1 MTRSFFD
8 IKKSFFLYL
17 FSFCIISIA
26 YIPFSNSAE
35 ITDNDEQSEITHQ
48 ALTPSN
54 ITPSQSYLVFLNIF
68 DRKDI
73 WGELPWE
80 LSDQNIRTVALY
92 HTGDR
97 LQHQL
102 DKTTLSLI
110 ENKLSLS
117 LIDNDI
123 RVKTC
128 VQCSKTYITV
138 KNGSVRVKHS
148 AETNKELQTM
158 AKDIRANA
166 FLMWDAS
173 VHDDVYDLQL
183 KLVNAKTMDVIWA
196 KNISETVEINSDIG
210 FSKKSDWAVTLGV
223 WGLEAKRLN
232 TSTGK
237 ATIVDKFT
245 TIGVRN
251 NKSSGFTPYLDYAI
265 IFDAITNL
273 ENRDIINLAGVNI
286 EGRILLLMPDWNQ
299 KIKFKPYIGIGQI
312 LFKNYHA
319 VAFRVGTEISFPDN
333 GSLELGIISVP
344 KHNIDAGSKSGYA
357 SEITFGGI
365 SFDITLSFRL

>member
-8 IKKSFFLYL
+8 IKKSFFVSF

-26 YIPFSNSAE
+26 YIPLSHSAE
-35 ITDNDEQSEITHQ
+35 LTENDEQSEITHQ

-54 ITPSQSYLVFLNIF
+54 MTPSQSYLVFLNIL

-80 LSDQNIRTVALY
+80 LSEQNIRTVALY

-173 VHDDVYDLQL
+173 VHDGVYDLQL
-183 KLVNAKTMDVIWA
+183 KLVNAKTMDAIWA
-196 KNISETVEINSDIG
+196 KNISETIEVNSDIG
-210 FSKKSDWAVTLGV
+210 FPKKSDWALTLGV

-237 ATIVDKFT
+237 TTNVDKFT
-245 TIGVRN
+245 TIGVRKN
-251 NKSSGFTPYLDYAI
+251 QSSDLTPYLDYAI
-265 IFDAITNL
+265 IFDAVTHL
-273 ENRDIINLAGVNI
+273 ENRGIINLTGVNI
-286 EGRILLLMPDWNQ
+286 EGRVLLLMPDWNQ
-299 KIKFKPYIGIGQI
+299 KIKLKPYIGIGQI

-333 GSLELGIISVP
+333 GSLELGIISVSES
-344 KHNIDAGSKSGYA
+344 NIDVGSKSNYA
-357 SEITFGGI
+357 SEITFGGV
-365 SFDITLSFRL
+365 SFDITLSYRI

>member
-17 FSFCIISIA
+17 LSLCITSIA
-26 YIPFSNSAE
+26 YIPLSHSSE
-35 ITDNDEQSEITHQ
+35 ITDNDEQSEISHQ
-48 ALTPSN
+48 TLTPSN
-54 ITPSQSYLVFLNIF
+54 ITPNQSYLVFLNIL

-80 LSDQNIRTVALY
+80 LSEQNIRTVALY

-110 ENKLSLS
+110 ENRLSLS

-173 VHDDVYDLQL
+173 VHDGVYDLQL
-183 KLVNAKTMDVIWA
+183 ELVDAKTMDVIWA
-196 KNISETVEINSDIG
+196 KNIYETIETNSDIG
-210 FSKKSDWAVTLGV
+210 FSKKSDWSVTLGV
-223 WGLEAKRLN
+223 WGLEAQRLN
-232 TSTGK
+232 TSTDK
-237 ATIVDKFT
+237 PTTVDKFT
-245 TIGVRN
+245 TIGIRKN
-251 NKSSGFTPYLDYAI
+251 QSSDLTPYLDYAI
-265 IFDAITNL
+265 IFDAVTNL
-273 ENRDIINLAGVNI
+273 ENRDIINLAGINI
-286 EGRILLLMPDWNQ
+286 EGRVFLLMPDWNQ

-319 VAFRVGTEISFPDN
+319 VAFRAGTEISFPDN

-344 KHNIDAGSKSGYA
+344 ENNIDVDSKSGYA

-365 SFDITLSFRL
+365 SFDITLSYRI